1 MLTPLVFFLSDPKRG
16 QFDDEHQFTQT
27 EDNVASNGVFNSIA
41 QVWQVVKNSRTL
53 ASTMIG
59 AVFMHIPVGGAQHV
73 MNWLTRERGFELTE
87 ILTIYGMAFLI
98 FGVIGTLM
106 GGVVSDWYIKRFKGG
121 RLRFFGDLYGC
132 YYDFDD

>member
-1 MLTPLVFFLSDPKRG
+1 VLTPLVFFLSDPKRG

-53 ASTMIG
+53 AWTMIG

-106 GGVVSDWYIKRFKGG
+106 GGG
-121 RLRFFGDLYGC
+121 
-132 YYDFDD
+132 